1 MKGRVD
7 CSHNTPVDEYLTVD
21 QLVAKV
27 TQEDILEN
35 HENIRFRNNQYL
47 REFND
52 ARDNLDAD
60 HDKFADNNKI
70 DNANDRMIEE
80 EKENAI

>member
-1 MKGRVD
+1 
-7 CSHNTPVDEYLTVD
+7 
-21 QLVAKV
+21 
-27 TQEDILEN
+27 
-35 HENIRFRNNQYL
+35 L

-60 HDKFADNNKI
+60 HDKFADNKKI